1 MVSSVCD
8 KLNLDQVYPSLA
20 NARTAFGPAS
30 ILPSTV
36 FVRCIPKNGK
46 SGSAIG

>member
-1 MVSSVCD
+1 MVSSVWD

-20 NARTAFGPAS
+20 KASTAFGPAS

-36 FVRCIPKNGK
+36 LVRCIPKNGK